1 MIVVHDPRGGRIAAS
16 PTLAARPSS
25 LAGLRLGILDNGKE
39 KADALLRRTAELLEA
54 DGATLTF
61 ARKPSFSRVAPQQA
75 IDALKMCDIV
85 VTGLGG

>member
-1 MIVVHDPRGGRIAAS
+1 
-16 PTLAARPSS
+16 
-25 LAGLRLGILDNGKE
+25 
-39 KADALLRRTAELLEA
+39 LLRRTAALLEA

-61 ARKPSFSRVAPQQA
+61 ARKPSFSRVAPQEA